1 MNQRS
6 AVHPTVILSEAERS
20 RRTSN
25 YSVGGGGAERKRP
38 AASAIEKLEVLRLL
52 PRPPAPAGDFAQDD
66 SSLGK
71 LSLRAELQLGGAS

>member
-6 AVHPTVILSEAERS
+6 AVPPPVILSGAERS

-25 YSVGGGGAERKRP
+25 YSVGGGGAERMRP
-38 AASAIEKLEVLRLL
+38 AASAREKLEVLRLR
-52 PRPPAPAGDFAQDD
+52 PRPPAPAGDSAQDD

-71 LSLRAELQLGGAS
+71 LSLQFELRPGGAR